1 MCVTFLHCQFTF
13 PIPLYILFF
22 FLRWS
27 HYMQPKLHVVRLST
41 KIIGNSSMRETCL
54 FISSVIYWHQYGYF
68 FSCVPS
74 IYPHYFGFLW
84 FSLKRFLSGTSTS
97 AFLSGSSCKFPA
109 PVLQSTISPRSL
121 GSFNWRMVLETK
133 IWALGAPCYWG
144 VLVFRALSWQ
154 SKEIHSV
161 CIITPVY
168 PCIYN
173 IYVTICV
180 HIKLTLL
187 HFNF

>member
-1 MCVTFLHCQFTF
+1 
-13 PIPLYILFF
+13 
-22 FLRWS
+22 
-27 HYMQPKLHVVRLST
+27 MQPKLHVVRLST